1 MQIRR
6 QVEMAKFSLEVG
18 DRLVDRTNPSIE
30 AEVIS
35 VSEFLGMR
43 HYGFRLTTP
52 GTATR
57 ELSLSESG
65 AFIKFTTDTKAK
77 NK

>member
-1 MQIRR
+1 
-6 QVEMAKFSLEVG
+6 MAKFSLEVG

-30 AEVIS
+30 AEVLS
-35 VSEFLGMR
+35 VSEFLGVR
-43 HYGFRLTTP
+43 HYIFRITTP
-52 GTATR
+52 GTAIR

-65 AFIKFTTDTKAK
+65 AFIKLTTDTKAK